1 MARPLKSICFY
12 LLLSWGLYSQQQAS
26 SPQPVQEPG
35 LISLDLRLNGEIRGI
50 YQELSRFSRI
60 LKMKDNPVIPGSTT
74 FQFIGKY
81 PNRTGFRF
89 AKYNIEEDTL
99 HKGEILRSEEKSITI
114 EFNGSALS
122 KIEVGVKIET
132 PAKTVKTRVTDNT
145 PLDNDIDDII
155 IKSNNLGEEVEFPL
169 SSLSQGKGDDT
180 RAHFKRDFYV
190 KFLRDFTTQLG
201 FLEELQKIKS
211 NDEKSKNLLKVV
223 NSLQY

>member
-1 MARPLKSICFY
+1 MVQQVLRGICFF
-12 LLLSWGLYSQQQAS
+12 LVLSWGLHSQQQPA
-26 SPQPVQEPG
+26 QPAQEPG

-50 YQELSRFSRI
+50 YQELSRFARL
-60 LKMKDNPVIPGSTT
+60 LKMKDAPVLPGNTT

-81 PNRTGFRF
+81 PNRTGFRYS
-89 AKYNIEEDTL
+89 KYNIEEDTL
-99 HKGEILRSEEKSITI
+99 HKGEILKSEEKSILI

-122 KIEVGVKIET
+122 KVEVGVKIET
-132 PAKTVKTRVTDNT
+132 PSKTVKTKVTDTT
-145 PLDNDIDDII
+145 PLDNELDDIVI
-155 IKSNNLGEEVEFPL
+155 RSNNLGEEVEFPL

-211 NDEKSKNLLKVV
+211 NDDKSKNLLKVV